1 MTATRKL
8 KSRKCKAAGC
18 DNEFIPFSS
27 LESWCSPAC
36 GYALSQEKLARKAR
50 SEALKTKRERIAAKK
65 AFQAKDKPY
74 QIKLTQKAFNAF
86 VRERDHG
93 EPCISCGITYGKMNA
108 GHYKSVGS
116 SPELRFEP
124 LNCHLQCEQCNSSK
138 SGNVVPYR
146 VNLIKK
152 IGIEAVE
159 WLEGPHGP
167 KKYTCDDLIEMRA
180 VMVATTKGMA
190 RDRDQQRRLMRN
202 DG

>member
-1 MTATRKL
+1 MSAQPKL
-8 KSRKCKAAGC
+8 KTRKCKAAGC

-93 EPCISCGITYGKMNA
+93 EPCISCGITYGQMQA
-108 GHYKSVGS
+108 GHYKTVGHA
-116 SPELRFEP
+116 PELRFEP
-124 LNCHLQCEQCNSSK
+124 FNCHAQCAQCNNSK
-138 SGNVVPYR
+138 SGNVADYR
-146 VNLIKK
+146 LGLIRK
-152 IGIEAVE
+152 IGIEEVE
-159 WLEGPHGP
+159 WLEGPHES
-167 KKYTCDDLIEMRA
+167 KNYTCEQLIEMRA
-180 VMVATTKGMA
+180 CFVATTRGMKQE
-190 RDRDQQRRLMRN
+190 REESQ
-202 DG
+202 